1 MAKKI
6 SKIKYLKLVIK
17 YFIIIM
23 FPLASCIWY
32 LCEAK
37 HSTVSILFALV
48 SSFTSIPLLFGV
60 LLFMF
65 HINMKLITEKF
76 DFNIWIYFGFL
87 AYVGYVLVDCIIA
100 WSTLANL
107 IAWVLEISK
116 RHYGIS
122 ELTNITNSI
131 YSLYVISTTFLANA
145 YIASFTK
152 RSNQSTPQQ
161 KLVRTTIPLR
171 FK

>member
-1 MAKKI
+1 
-6 SKIKYLKLVIK
+6 
-17 YFIIIM
+17 
-23 FPLASCIWY
+23 
-32 LCEAK
+32 
-37 HSTVSILFALV
+37 
-48 SSFTSIPLLFGV
+48 
-60 LLFMF
+60 
-65 HINMKLITEKF
+65 MKLITEKF